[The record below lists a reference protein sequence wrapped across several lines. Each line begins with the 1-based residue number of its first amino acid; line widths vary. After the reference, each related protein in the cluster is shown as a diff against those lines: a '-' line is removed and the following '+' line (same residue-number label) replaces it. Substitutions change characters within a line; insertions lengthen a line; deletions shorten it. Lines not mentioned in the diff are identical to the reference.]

1 MFTDSNGQAVSVGAA
16 TAVTIGLEG
25 SKNDQ
30 YGGGAWRTMHS
41 SGDKLLCPV
50 EALRHILVARR
61 GLNKMNSEYLC
72 LDLDSKTVA
81 KALKATAEKAGV
93 PASNYATHSLHIG
106 GGGGGGSAL
115 LNGKVDS
122 LVIKI
127 LGQWVS
133 RCYEEYPRQAAAAT
147 IGLTK
152 RMV

>member
-16 TAVTIGLEG
+16 AAVTIGLEG

-30 YGGGAWRTMHS
+30 YGRGAWRTMHS
-41 SGDKLLCPV
+41 SGDKLLCLV

-93 PASNYATHSLHIG
+93 PASNYATHSLRIG
-106 GGGGGGSAL
+106 GASAL